1 MYTLNE
7 VIATLEA
14 VRDEIGGEAR
24 FFLGYTGG
32 TRSIEKADLYDI
44 AGIYRTETKAA
55 AIAGTYLT
63 KADAAAIMYIVPTSA
78 ALTTQVLI
86 RRAEQTRVQVAR
98 DK

>member
-14 VRDEIGGEAR
+14 AREEIGGDAK

-32 TRSIEKADLYDI
+32 TRSVEKADLYDI
-44 AGIYRTETKAA
+44 AGVYRTETKAA
-55 AIAGTYLT
+55 AIAGKFFA
-63 KADAAAIMYIVPTSA
+63 KAKAAAIMYIVPTSA

-86 RRAEQTRVQVAR
+86 QRSEQTRVQVAR